1 MLDSGGLS
9 NMTNNERELL
19 NIIRDCENPEHAAE
33 MALNL
38 LIDFLAKH
46 EELQDTSSVHP
57 RVSV

>member
-1 MLDSGGLS
+1 
-9 NMTNNERELL
+9 MTNNERELL
-19 NIIRDCENPEHAAE
+19 NIIRDCENPEYAAE